1 MECRTSFSARRFDMG
16 VTAAVA
22 AVTATTYAVYSGE
35 RAAKAQDEALNQQ
48 RTAQAEAKTAATEQ
62 QQTSEQNIN
71 KARQKS
77 PDIAGIQQAAE
88 AGSRDTST
96 MLTGPMGVKKE
107 DLSLGKSTLLGG

>member
-1 MECRTSFSARRFDMG
+1 MSGATMTVIAA
-16 VTAAVA
+16 AAVA
-22 AVTATTYAVYSGE
+22 TTAYTIYNGE
-35 RAAKAQDEALNQQ
+35 RAADKQDEALKQQ
-48 RTAQAEAKTAATEQ
+48 RQAQGEAKEAAIQ
-62 QQTSEQNIN
+62 QQSTSEQNIN

-96 MLTGPMGVKKE
+96 MLTGPLGVKKE

>member
-1 MECRTSFSARRFDMG
+1 MSGATMT
-16 VTAAVA
+16 VLAVA
-22 AVTATTYAVYSGE
+22 AATTAAYTIYSGE
-35 RAAKAQDEALNQQ
+35 RAADKQDEALGQQ
-48 RTAQAEAKTAATEQ
+48 RKAQAEAKEAAVQ
-62 QQTSEQNIN
+62 QQSTSEQNIN

-77 PDIAGIQQAAE
+77 PDVAGIQQAAE

>member
-1 MECRTSFSARRFDMG
+1 MSGATMTVIAA
-16 VTAAVA
+16 AAVA
-22 AVTATTYAVYSGE
+22 TTAYTIYNGE
-35 RAAKAQDEALNQQ
+35 RAADKQNEALKQQKVAQD
-48 RTAQAEAKTAATEQ
+48 EAKTAAQQQ

-77 PDIAGIQQAAE
+77 PDVAGIQQAAE
-88 AGSRDTST
+88 AGSRDAST

>member
-1 MECRTSFSARRFDMG
+1 MSAAAT
-16 VTAAVA
+16 VAAVA
-22 AVTATTYAVYSGE
+22 AVTATTYSIYAGE
-35 RAAKAQDEALNQQ
+35 KADKKQDEALKQQ
-48 RTAQAEAKTAATEQ
+48 KVAQEEAKTAATQQ

-88 AGSRDTST
+88 AGSRDAST

>member
-1 MECRTSFSARRFDMG
+1 MG

-22 AVTATTYAVYSGE
+22 AVTATAYTIYNGE
-35 RAAKAQDEALNQQ
+35 RSADKQDEALQQ
-48 RTAQAEAKTAATEQ
+48 QKVAQTEAKETAVKQQATA
-62 QQTSEQNIN
+62 EQNIN

-88 AGSRDTST
+88 SGSRDAST
-96 MLTGPMGVKKE
+96 MLTGPMGIKKE

>member
-1 MECRTSFSARRFDMG
+1 MSGATMTVIAA
-16 VTAAVA
+16 AAVA
-22 AVTATTYAVYSGE
+22 TTAYTIYNGE
-35 RAAKAQDEALNQQ
+35 RAADKQDEALKQQ
-48 RTAQAEAKTAATEQ
+48 KVAQEEAKTAATQQ

>member
-1 MECRTSFSARRFDMG
+1 MSAAAT
-16 VTAAVA
+16 VAATAAV
-22 AVTATTYAVYSGE
+22 VATTYSVYAGE
-35 RAAKAQDEALNQQ
+35 KASDKQDEALKQQ
-48 RTAQAEAKTAATEQ
+48 KIAQTEAKEAAVQ
-62 QQTSEQNIN
+62 QQSTSEQNIN

-88 AGSRDTST
+88 SGSRDAST

>member
-1 MECRTSFSARRFDMG
+1 MSGATMT
-16 VTAAVA
+16 VLAVA
-22 AVTATTYAVYSGE
+22 AATTAAYTIYSGE
-35 RAAKAQDEALNQQ
+35 RAADKQDEALGQQ
-48 RTAQAEAKTAATEQ
+48 RKAQAEAKEAAVQ
-62 QQTSEQNIN
+62 QQSTSEQNIN